1 MHSRFWTFVA
11 AANIF
16 LFLITLSI
24 VYFNKSKAQKLE
36 ISLFHRQ
43 LKNWGNGRKEW
54 FNFFENEYSDAGK
67 TTFKP
72 IGMTAVGCDTEDRAP
87 ICKCLNNALL
97 KPCKA
102 TGLEAI
108 RNCFMNVKPTL
119 EVEELD
125 RFLNPYA
132 LLDTVNMWGM
142 MGSVVLWIRMYIC
155 KEDYSLPY
163 WIQLVLGIFAAL
175 IHCSVL
181 EPSLTAY
188 LIYVAL
194 SILMSSLSYYHR
206 TDKNWWLSMYML
218 QYLFTLP
225 NIALLT
231 FVQCQKRDMLY
242 ILTGIIFSIIYGL
255 GAFGRAL
262 IDESSDDSVEMRGA
276 RNMIRAALVFVLLA
290 VCGSAYDN
298 GGHFHTRSAHTS
310 ASTAHGFL
318 LVLVSYMFLGLL
330 CPANLKRVVF
340 ADWAIRFLF
349 SMLMMTE
356 IVITP
361 Y

>member
-1 MHSRFWTFVA
+1 MHSRFWTFCA

-16 LFLITLSI
+16 LFLITLSV
-24 VYFNKSKAQKLE
+24 VYFNKSKAQKFQ

-43 LKNWGNGRKEW
+43 VKNWGSGQKEW
-54 FNFFENEYSDAGK
+54 YDFYNNQYSEAAKD
-67 TTFKP
+67 TFRP
-72 IGMTAVGCDTEDRAP
+72 TGMMAVGCDNIHRAP
-87 ICKCLNNALL
+87 ICRCLENALN

-102 TGLEAI
+102 SGLEAL
-108 RNCFMNVKPTL
+108 RHCFMNVKPTL
-119 EVEELD
+119 EIEELD
-125 RFLNPYA
+125 SVLNPYA

-181 EPSLTAY
+181 EPSLSAY

-194 SILMSSLSYYHR
+194 SILMSTLSYYHR

-225 NIALLT
+225 NVTLLA
-231 FVQCQKRDMLY
+231 FIQCQKRDMLY
-242 ILTGIIFSIIYGL
+242 ILMGFLFSIIYGM
-255 GAFGRAL
+255 GSFGRAL
-262 IDESSDDSVEMRGA
+262 LDEGSEDSVEMRGA
-276 RNMIRAALVFVLLA
+276 RNMIRAALVFLLLGL
-290 VCGSAYDN
+290 CGAAYDD
-298 GGHFHTRSAHTS
+298 GGHFYTRSAHTS

-318 LVLVSYMFLGLL
+318 LVLISYLFLGLL
-330 CPANLKRVVF
+330 CPSNLKRVVF

-356 IVITP
+356 IVVTD